1 VASGYIKPITP
12 SHDPVFVAE
21 RCTQKPSSFV
31 ALSIHVTLTIQLV
44 VGVAFKPDGAVGTPG
59 GGGGGAGVVAH
70 AAAEKAE

>member
-1 VASGYIKPITP
+1 
-12 SHDPVFVAE
+12 
-21 RCTQKPSSFV
+21 
-31 ALSIHVTLTIQLV
+31 VTLTIQLF